1 MDAKPRLHTTADG
14 SHSLY
19 SNRFQQYYHN
29 PNGAVSESLHV
40 FFEHSG
46 LIERLRSH
54 KPVSIFETG
63 FGTGLN
69 LALLLDLIEK
79 EKSQSDVS
87 FESVEAWPITE
98 KEAAQLNFGTFLER
112 KNTMDL
118 LLDIFSQLENG
129 KRAEQTSGKVKVV
142 VHKCRF
148 DEVEH
153 LCTPYTNIFH
163 DPFSPEVNSELWTP
177 EVFQTLRTHSKHDAI
192 LSTYCAAV
200 SARAAMAKAGW
211 HPAKAPGALGKR
223 EMTLASPKAEILTG
237 YKLLNTQRLI
247 SRWNSG
253 DFL

>member
-1 MDAKPRLHTTADG
+1 MGAKPRLHTTADG

-46 LIERLRSH
+46 LIERLRNH

-69 LALLLDLIEK
+69 LVLLLDLIEK
-79 EKSQSDVS
+79 EKSRSEVS

-98 KEAAQLNFGTFLER
+98 KEAVQLNFAGFLE
-112 KNTMDL
+112 NESIMDYL
-118 LLDIFSQLENG
+118 LGIFRQLETGQQAIFTRG
-129 KRAEQTSGKVKVV
+129 KAKTV
-142 VHKCRF
+142 VHNCRF
-148 DEVEH
+148 DEVQH
-153 LCTPYTNIFH
+153 LCTSYTNIFH
-163 DPFSPEVNSELWTP
+163 DPFSPEVNPELWTP
-177 EVFQTLRTHSKHDAI
+177 EVFQTLRAHSMDDAI
-192 LSTYCAAV
+192 LCTYCAAV

-237 YKLLNTQRLI
+237 YKLLNTQRLV
-247 SRWNSG
+247 SRWNAG
-253 DFL
+253 DFS